1 MVFLLVPDVSLIQEA
16 REERQLTGDS
26 PNSLKAWTAAV
37 AQQFAG
43 KSNLREAT
51 KQLDHLVAEHFFLEF
66 YQRPYDMAAEVR
78 LKTLAVEDH
87 VEEDPIPE
95 FRNIV
100 SSEILFSQ
108 SQNQRTRKKGG

>member
-43 KSNLREAT
+43 KNSLREAT
-51 KQLDHLVAEHFFLEF
+51 KQLDHLVAEEI
-66 YQRPYDMAAEVR
+66 M
-78 LKTLAVEDH
+78 LKLLTDGKSHLTASLQKSNYKS
-87 VEEDPIPE
+87 I
-95 FRNIV
+95 
-100 SSEILFSQ
+100 
-108 SQNQRTRKKGG
+108 